1 MMPSG
6 WTRRAIQIQLRIAG
20 SHMQVQG
27 WLSPCERWHL
37 RRMHPS
43 GWACTHVPTGLR
55 AFDREGLLRDACAWC
70 DLLSSLLGE
79 VTEAEADR
87 DTAHAMISRVLEP

>member
-1 MMPSG
+1 MPDS

-20 SHMQVQG
+20 SHMEVQG

-37 RRMHPS
+37 RKMHPS

-55 AFDREGLLRDACAWC
+55 AFDRDGLLRDACAWC

-79 VTEAEADR
+79 VTEAESDR
-87 DTAHAMISRVLEP
+87 DTAHAMISRVLQP

>member
-1 MMPSG
+1 MTTSG

-27 WLSPCERWHL
+27 WLSPCERWYL
-37 RRMHPS
+37 RIHPS

-55 AFDREGLLRDACAWC
+55 AFNREGLLRDACAWC